1 MMTDPAPHELL
12 TSDPSA
18 DVRVTYRKF
27 DGSLHWHQYMRR
39 LGEDEHGVWLG
50 APPGAHSR
58 RAAEPPVLIG
68 SPHVMLFP
76 ADAWWTGSF
85 NGEPSRLEIYCDVTT
100 PPQWLGPSEVTMI
113 DLDLDV
119 VRVRE
124 DRRVALLDEDEFAE
138 HLVRFSYPAEVVAQA
153 WNAAR
158 LLREALRID
167 GAGAEPFQTAYLDW
181 LKLVTD

>member
-1 MMTDPAPHELL
+1 MTSDPAPHELL
-12 TSDPSA
+12 TSDPAA

-50 APPGAHSR
+50 TPLGAHSR
-58 RAAEPPVLIG
+58 RGSEPPVLIRT
-68 SPHVMLFP
+68 PHVMLFP

-85 NGEPSRLEIYCDVTT
+85 NGEPSRLEIYCDIST
-100 PPQWLGPSEVTMI
+100 PPQWLSRSEVTMI

-124 DRRVALLDEDEFAE
+124 DQRVALLDEDEFAE
-138 HLVRFSYPAEVVAQA
+138 RQAGFRYPADVIAHA
-153 WNAAR
+153 WDAAHR
-158 LLREALRID
+158 LQDALRVD
-167 GAGAEPFQTAYLDW
+167 SGVEPFQTVYLDW